1 MKTVRVWDLPTR
13 IFHWVL
19 ATCVTGLVITGQIG
33 GTAMEW
39 HFLLGYSVLALLLF
53 RLAWGL
59 VGGYWSRFVQFI
71 YTPATIWRY
80 LQGRGDPSH
89 AVGHS
94 PLGAF
99 SVFALLATLLVQV
112 ATGLMSDDEISNSGP
127 LTKYVSNATVS
138 LATTYHTEIGKL
150 LLIFLVLM
158 HVAAIVFYFFKKRQN
173 LLRPMVWGDKE
184 LTADAPSS
192 RDDARSRLVAA
203 FLIMAC
209 AALVGWFIKQVS

>member
-1 MKTVRVWDLPTR
+1 
-13 IFHWVL
+13 
-19 ATCVTGLVITGQIG
+19 
-33 GTAMEW
+33 MEW
-39 HFLLGYSVLALLLF
+39 HFLLGYSVLSLLLF

-59 VGGYWSRFVQFI
+59 VGGYWSRFVHFI
-71 YTPATIWRY
+71 YTPAAILRY
-80 LQGRGDPSH
+80 LRGKGDPSH
-89 AVGHS
+89 SVGHS

-99 SVFALLATLLVQV
+99 SVFALLGTLLVQV
-112 ATGLMSDDEISNSGP
+112 ATGLMSDDEISNAGP

-138 LATTYHTEIGKL
+138 LATSYHKEIGKL

-158 HVAAIVFYFFKKRQN
+158 HVAAIMFYFFKKRQN

-184 LTADAPSS
+184 LTADARSS

-209 AALVGWFIKQVS
+209 AALVWWFIKQVS